1 MISLKTLSPTPPPS
15 KNWPPLSHQALIQK
29 NFLKPPPSTKFEN
42 PFTPHSRGD
51 RNYVALIDCIY
62 SYSFIYHDGL
72 ENLPRCC
79 KQNLQDTWYTR
90 TCFVGVNTD
99 CPLQSHKPN
108 ISYLIPANN
117 DSTSDLK
124 TFFSLRYIDDQK
136 KLHG

>member
-1 MISLKTLSPTPPPS
+1 MALKTCPGVAS
-15 KNWPPLSHQALIQK
+15 KTYKIL
-29 NFLKPPPSTKFEN
+29 
-42 PFTPHSRGD
+42 
-51 RNYVALIDCIY
+51 
-62 SYSFIYHDGL
+62 
-72 ENLPRCC
+72 
-79 KQNLQDTWYTR
+79 DTR
-90 TCFVGVNTD
+90 VRFVGVNTD